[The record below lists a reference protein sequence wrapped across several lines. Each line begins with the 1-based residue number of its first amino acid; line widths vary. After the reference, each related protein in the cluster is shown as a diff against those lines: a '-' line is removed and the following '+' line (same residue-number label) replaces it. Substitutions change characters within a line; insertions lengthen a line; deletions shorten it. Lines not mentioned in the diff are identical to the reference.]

1 MSADSI
7 RLDVRH
13 YLLDQ
18 VLPGESPDLLKDDT
32 PLMTAGILD
41 SISTMKLAAYLE
53 EQFRIELQPHE
64 MSADHLNTVAD
75 IVKLVQAKQQGG

>member
-1 MSADSI
+1 MPADNI
-7 RLDVRH
+7 RSEVRH
-13 YLLDQ
+13 YLLEQ
-18 VLPGESPDLLKDDT
+18 VLPGESPDLLKDET

-41 SISTMKLAAYLE
+41 SISTIKLATFLE

-75 IVKLVQAKQQGG
+75 IVKLVMAKPPQ